1 MSNIVIQCFEHER
14 WPVPEEHMGHF
25 ESLVS
30 FNDRNGNRFFDVGNR
45 CIKFRHYVGVIQVGN
60 LTLEILP
67 KLDRESGDKT
77 KMRDHLIS
85 MLHRTGILPL
95 EDVGPASLHTIH
107 GSLFDLYLELFL
119 RRVRQI
125 VHAGIPKRYS
135 LVQGNE
141 RFLRGHLL
149 MNRHIM
155 RNMFDKS
162 KFFEEYQHF
171 SKDNLLNQILK
182 RALAIVALM
191 PVKAAR
197 DARNLLTFFEDV
209 ENREVNPQDF
219 GRVNYTRNT
228 ECCRTA
234 VNMAEIIITNH
245 QPDLRKGA
253 MAITSLLF
261 DMNRL
266 FELYVSREI
275 VRRRSAGI
283 QVKLQHR
290 QVFWSNDDAGNG
302 KTIRPDI
309 IVAKD
314 GKTFVLDTKW
324 KLFDGKAP
332 SDADLK
338 QLYAYSLQ
346 LKANRVILIYPSPG
360 QDFMS
365 SSGFFSESDGIHDM
379 RPVSVWRVPLLS
391 QNGLNNDLG
400 RDILCRLTT

>member
-119 RRVRQI
+119 RRVWQI

-162 KFFEEYQHF
+162 RFFEEYQHF
-171 SKDNLLNQILK
+171 SKDNSGLFRYGKLLQEYHIEFDK
-182 RALAIVALM
+182 
-191 PVKAAR
+191 VKI
-197 DARNLLTFFEDV
+197 
-209 ENREVNPQDF
+209 
-219 GRVNYTRNT
+219 
-228 ECCRTA
+228 
-234 VNMAEIIITNH
+234 EI
-245 QPDLRKGA
+245 RKG
-253 MAITSLLF
+253 
-261 DMNRL
+261 
-266 FELYVSREI
+266 
-275 VRRRSAGI
+275 I
-283 QVKLQHR
+283 QR
-290 QVFWSNDDAGNG
+290 
-302 KTIRPDI
+302 
-309 IVAKD
+309 
-314 GKTFVLDTKW
+314 
-324 KLFDGKAP
+324 
-332 SDADLK
+332 
-338 QLYAYSLQ
+338 
-346 LKANRVILIYPSPG
+346 
-360 QDFMS
+360 
-365 SSGFFSESDGIHDM
+365 
-379 RPVSVWRVPLLS
+379 
-391 QNGLNNDLG
+391 
-400 RDILCRLTT
+400 